1 MSPDTIP
8 LPLRSRRALRP
19 IQISDVVALRNL
31 GQACAKC
38 AEWGGLSDKAVA
50 LETGIDPGVW
60 SRIKSGTAHP
70 ADDFLDVL
78 MDAAGNEAPL
88 LYLVHRRGYDPS
100 SLRKLESEIE
110 RELRQAREE
119 LARVQ
124 AEREVERRFVRDL
137 RLVG

>member
-1 MSPDTIP
+1 
-8 LPLRSRRALRP
+8 
-19 IQISDVVALRNL
+19 
-31 GQACAKC
+31 
-38 AEWGGLSDKAVA
+38 
-50 LETGIDPGVW
+50 
-60 SRIKSGTAHP
+60 
-70 ADDFLDVL
+70 